1 MTMMKFTASVAGI
14 GLLLASGA
22 ALAETKV
29 GADVSVNAGYATN
42 PYGATGRGDTGSGT
56 LSGSFMPS
64 VVMTSPTGS
73 TTLSGE
79 VTHTEY
85 TNRYSATT
93 DFGVAGSTSQQLS
106 SLTALTASA
115 GFRSFM
121 HNSLY
126 PIYDPIVGV
135 PTDPGAPIIVDP
147 SGATSFAQRT
157 ETLYGSLGLSTSL
170 SSRDSVSAT
179 GRISDVRY
187 PNGALASNRAY
198 TSYGGGLSYQRLV
211 GRDTSLGLGVDVG
224 RVNYRGGRLGDS
236 TQISPSILY
245 STKLAPRITLNL
257 SGGVTF
263 NESKVVG
270 GSINNTLFAGSASL
284 CNQGDRSNL
293 CARLS
298 RSVSPT
304 SFSGTSKVTAFGL
317 THSYKI
323 DPRSRINTNI
333 SYSRANSIGN
343 LGRTTDYGTA
353 GIGYSRD
360 VGPRLSATLR
370 ASYSDTFS
378 SSYSR
383 GSNFYGAVGLT
394 YRMGN
399 R

>member
-1 MTMMKFTASVAGI
+1 MSMMKLAAPVAGI
-14 GLLLASGA
+14 GLLLAGGA

-42 PYGATGRGDTGSGT
+42 AFGAVGGGDTGSGT

-64 VVMTSPTGS
+64 IVMTSPTGS

-93 DFGVAGSTSQQLS
+93 DYGIAGSTSQQLS
-106 SLTALTASA
+106 RLTMLTASA
-115 GFRSFM
+115 GFRSFV

-126 PIYDPIVGV
+126 PIYDPTVGI

-157 ETLYGSLGLSTSL
+157 ETLYGSIGLSTSL

-179 GRISDVRY
+179 GRFSDVRY
-187 PNGALASNRAY
+187 PNGALAFNRAY

-211 GRDTSLGLGVDVG
+211 GRDTSLGVGLDVG
-224 RVNYRGGRLGDS
+224 RVDYRGGPIGDS

-245 STKLAPRITLNL
+245 STKLAPRVSLNL

-263 NESKVVG
+263 NDTKFVG
-270 GSINNTLFAGSASL
+270 GSLKNTLLAGSASL

-293 CARLS
+293 CASLS

-304 SFSGTSKVTAFGL
+304 SYTGTSKVTAFGL
-317 THSYKI
+317 THSYAI

-333 SYSRANSIGN
+333 SYSRASSVGN
-343 LGRTTDYGTA
+343 LGGTTDYGTA

-360 VGPRLSATLR
+360 VGRRLSATLR
-370 ASYSDTFS
+370 VSYSDTFN